1 MHCNVNNTTTDKLC
15 DTTMKH
21 TEEISDMLNK
31 YNKEESLLDELL
43 NDK

>member
-1 MHCNVNNTTTDKLC
+1 MHHNVNNTSTDKFC
-15 DTTMKH
+15 DTNMKH
-21 TEEISDMLNK
+21 KEEISDMLNK